1 MAAVRFELP
10 TVAFRYTYSAWSY
23 KGGADSSESLHQ
35 PAVVW
40 TPVRFVEAVIEYDA
54 RRLRSSTQPQTYNA
68 FWLGLTLSFP

>member
-1 MAAVRFELP
+1 
-10 TVAFRYTYSAWSY
+10 
-23 KGGADSSESLHQ
+23 
-35 PAVVW
+35 VW